1 MNKLLQRGVL
11 THSSLLDY
19 LSYTTR
25 VYQLLSVHDTRS
37 VFLYDREYR
46 KLQTLHSF
54 RWGTDVPHLQMVHLR
69 PKSLQNFQN
78 NLAPKTRSNSQP
90 YPPRVSHKALRFVN
104 ALMGERAV
112 VLLGV
117 VLIILAQCQAVGR
130 HTQHTIMHPPP
141 DQKTNRYKTL
151 SWLEF
156 CSLGRRIAR

>member
-46 KLQTLHSF
+46 ILQTLHNF

-90 YPPRVSHKALRFVN
+90 YPPRVSHNAQGIEICKRFN
-104 ALMGERAV
+104 GRKGCSV
-112 VLLGV
+112 VRCRFDHTCSVPG
-117 VLIILAQCQAVGR
+117 CGQA
-130 HTQHTIMHPPP
+130 HPAYDHAPP
-141 DQKTNRYKTL
+141 TRPKNQ
-151 SWLEF
+151 
-156 CSLGRRIAR
+156 